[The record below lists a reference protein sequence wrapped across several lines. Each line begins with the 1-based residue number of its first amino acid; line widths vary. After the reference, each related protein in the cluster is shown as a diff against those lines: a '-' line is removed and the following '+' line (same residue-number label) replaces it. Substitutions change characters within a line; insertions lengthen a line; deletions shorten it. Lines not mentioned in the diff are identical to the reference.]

1 MSIKQYGGVFGRN
14 PTFNEI
20 DSDGNANL
28 GDGTLFV
35 DSVNKRVGIDK
46 TNPQYP
52 LDFNT
57 AATGMVAR
65 FGDDNVTSYVSF
77 SNPRT
82 FFGYHTGNTMVQS
95 GAGKKII
102 FYTGSNTAG
111 DATAVA
117 AEFTTAGNLAFPSG
131 QGIDF
136 SATAGTGTSELLD
149 DYEEGTFTPEIADA
163 SSGGNTGSAALA
175 EGYYTKVGRL
185 VTIAIA
191 LINID
196 TTGMTAGNNLHVR
209 NLPFSQGAGVDHGS
223 ARVNAVTFSGSLS
236 TYCTGTYA
244 LVADSVSGASFGY
257 VTVGDC
263 TSGSA
268 DIYMSFTYRV

>member
-1 MSIKQYGGVFGRN
+1 MTIKQYGGVFGRN
-14 PTFNEI
+14 PTFNDVTIEGQLTFDGDI
-20 DSDGNANL
+20 DVNSDL
-28 GDGTLFV
+28 KVTGDVEASKFIATTSGYTVNPDKPIFGLFGTAGFV
-35 DSVNKRVGIDK
+35 QAPVGGEVQIWADSTSSI
-46 TNPQYP
+46 
-52 LDFNT
+52 
-57 AATGMVAR
+57 AT
-65 FGDDNVTSYVSF
+65 FKDNMDVSI
-77 SNPRT
+77 N
-82 FFGYHTGNTMVQS
+82 TGNLVIGTS
-95 GAGKKII
+95 GK
-102 FYTGSNTAG
+102 
-111 DATAVA
+111 
-117 AEFTTAGNLAFPSG
+117 
-131 QGIDF
+131 GIDF

>member
-1 MSIKQYGGVFGRN
+1 MTIKQHGGVFGRN
-14 PTFNEI
+14 PTFNDVTI
-20 DSDGNANL
+20 DNDLDVVGYINFNSDAKIRAFN
-28 GDGTLFV
+28 GDLIIGTE
-35 DSVNKRVGIDK
+35 D
-46 TNPQYP
+46 
-52 LDFNT
+52 T
-57 AATGMVAR
+57 ALR
-65 FGDDNVTSYVSF
+65 FDDGDDAIFPVNV
-77 SNPRT
+77 N
-82 FFGYHTGNTMVQS
+82 
-95 GAGKKII
+95 
-102 FYTGSNTAG
+102 TGSKRNNSVTIGASNAQIKDIYMG
-111 DATAVA
+111 
-117 AEFTTAGNLAFPSG
+117 GNLIVSSG
-131 QGIDF
+131 SGIDF

-185 VTIAIA
+185 VTIAIS
-191 LINID
+191 LIDID
-196 TTGMTAGNNLHVR
+196 TTGMTSGNNLYVR